1 MVLLFEFSAFG
12 IIFHGVKSVFIGNLT
27 HSPWTGRNY
36 MYLRIHVPCLACDF
50 ICFKGHLTNA
60 QGKSFLKPYQK
71 EHISVKQA
79 GEQHKN
85 TI

>member
-1 MVLLFEFSAFG
+1 MVLLFELSAFG
-12 IIFHGVKSVFIGNLT
+12 IIFHGVKSVLFIGNLT
-27 HSPWTGRNY
+27 HSPWTGHNY
-36 MYLRIHVPCLACDF
+36 NRIHVPCLACDF
-50 ICFKGHLTNA
+50 ICFKGHLTCA

-71 EHISVKQA
+71 EHITVKQA